1 MAFYLNKREFFDGA
15 LTLYQRNLEAA
26 NPKQKTHKAPK
37 WYYKVKL
44 EGAKAA
50 TINKSTKLSSYEAAY
65 AYAEQEY
72 HRLFNAHRLG
82 NTLDDWTFEQHW
94 EDWYKRNLRRGVWQD
109 SRAKWHAGY
118 FKLYFSKYFVHHGK
132 SLALND
138 IDYDFADGYFDW
150 RLNFWHDEA
159 NQQLIKYN
167 PKRRSAKSKST
178 GNHAKTPSQ
187 KTLQMEQSA
196 LNQILF
202 DAFKKGRTQ
211 RLFKLKAPKV
221 NRTNKSNGNK
231 SAGKA
236 RRPFFEAAEYASLT
250 RNLRS
255 YRDCVGI
262 FKPVRINESHKRQRI
277 QLYHFILFLSNSGL
291 RVGEAR
297 EMRWIDCKLDVEGGW
312 EDKLV
317 AEVYVR
323 ENTKTGERL
332 VQTMSGGNDALK
344 NWRDHSQHTKPDDF
358 VWGVLDKDNN
368 WRQFV
373 DFNKSF
379 QTILKSIPFEERK
392 DGLLYCARSGEK
404 RVLYSLRHQY
414 ATMRLKHK
422 VRVETLAPNM
432 GTSVKMIME
441 HYNHLLTADNR
452 SELSQITR
460 RKTVTKPSD
469 KADDEFVS
477 LALERFKNGELSQAV
492 LMKILGESE
501 T

>member
-1 MAFYLNKREFFDGA
+1 MAFYLNKREFFNGA
-15 LTLYQRNLEAA
+15 LTLYQRNLEVA
-26 NPKQKTHKAPK
+26 NPTQKTHKAPK

-72 HRLFNAHRLG
+72 QRLFNAHRLG
-82 NTLDDWTFEQHW
+82 KTLEDWTFEQHW
-94 EDWYKRNLRRGVWQD
+94 EDWYKRNLQKGVWQD
-109 SRAKWHAGY
+109 KRAKWHAGY
-118 FKLYFSKYFVHHGK
+118 FKLYFSKYFVRHGK
-132 SLALND
+132 SIALND
-138 IDYDFADGYFDW
+138 IDYVFANAYFDW
-150 RLNFWHDEA
+150 RLNFWHDDA
-159 NQQLIKYN
+159 NQKLITYN
-167 PKRRSAKSKST
+167 PKRRDAKTKST
-178 GNHAKTPSQ
+178 GNHAKTPAQ

-202 DAFKKGRTQ
+202 DAFERGRTQ
-211 RLFKLKAPKV
+211 QVFKFKAPKLK
-221 NRTNKSNGNK
+221 RTSG
-231 SAGKA
+231 SQSDSKA
-236 RRPFFEAAEYASLT
+236 RRPFFQDAEYTSLT

-297 EMRWIDCKLDVEGGW
+297 EMRWMDCKLDVEGGW
-312 EDKLV
+312 EDNLI

-323 ENTKTGERL
+323 ENTKTGSRL
-332 VQTMSGGNDALK
+332 VQTMPNGNQHFK
-344 NWRDHSQHTKPDDF
+344 NWKTYSQHTKPDDF

-392 DGLLYCARSGEK
+392 DGLLYCARTGEK

-414 ATMRLKHK
+414 ATMRLKQGT
-422 VRVETLAPNM
+422 RIETLAPNM
-432 GTSVKMIME
+432 GNSVKIIME

-452 SELSQITR
+452 SELTQITR
-460 RKTVTKPSD
+460 RKTVAKPSD
-469 KADDEFVS
+469 KADDGFVS
-477 LALERFKNGELSQAV
+477 EALERFKRGELSQAA
-492 LMKILGESE
+492 LTEILGIRKG
-501 T
+501 